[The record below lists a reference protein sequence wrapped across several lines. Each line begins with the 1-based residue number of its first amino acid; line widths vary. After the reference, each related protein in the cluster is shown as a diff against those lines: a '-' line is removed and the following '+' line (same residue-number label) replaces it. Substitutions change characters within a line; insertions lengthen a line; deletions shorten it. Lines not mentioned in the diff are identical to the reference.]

1 MFVVS
6 LVLLVCILLPSSLP
20 SVFILPHFY
29 YKERSAL
36 VIDGRNLDKH
46 QSRTITEA
54 GVSEV
59 AARRHCFGN
68 GGLSGNTMGTFLPN
82 ASS

>member
-1 MFVVS
+1 MGGVCCFVG
-6 LVLLVCILLPSSLP
+6 LLVCILLPSSLP

-68 GGLSGNTMGTFLPN
+68 GG
-82 ASS
+82 